1 MKAYCTSIA
10 FALTVALAAGGAL
23 AKATLDWDPVTRSP
37 MVTTTGANLVVPY
50 RATVGS
56 APLDRVE
63 LLVSTNMGRT
73 WKMAGYSSAP
83 TGRITYLARRPGI
96 YWFITR
102 ARDRLGHAEPK
113 PYEGIRPELIYKV
126 IPSPPT
132 PPPPV
137 VESAHATPVAPEP
150 VPHVPTTL
158 PATRE
163 ALDPVS
169 EPTATL
175 PLATACDVQTLP
187 QVEPKPTDTGPRPGT
202 DSKTSDEVEDP
213 YASDPDDPATVVPH
227 VHLVRERTCHI
238 SYQIPGARQIGLA
251 SVELYYTQDKGF
263 TWTRSGPDPDRKTPA
278 TFIAPGEGTYG
289 FYLVFRLLDQTG
301 NKPPR
306 TGTAPQKWALVDY
319 TPPLL
324 QILTP
329 KDAQVIRERQPVRI
343 EWAAFDA
350 RPVERPISIRYR
362 RANEA
367 EWTPIAPAIEDT
379 GEYMWKPPTSL
390 AGAIILSVAAMD
402 KTSNQTFR
410 EVTLRL
416 EGKKLLPE
424 TRATVGETAQSEPEH
439 QPAVEVRRPTPP
451 PAISEASDTKPVVPA
466 PTTRPVGAADAILSA
481 APDVPAPPPVRA
493 VLPPAVAAGQADD
506 PKQKAVAAYS
516 RATLLRA
523 RQKLT
528 EAEAAFREAIALD
541 PGFADAYNDLACLLL
556 PQGRSKEAI
565 AAFNRALKAAPNNG
579 NAMYGLAMAQLQS
592 QQLSSAAETLG
603 KLVAL
608 RPTDAEAWL
617 HLGDVMYYRQKL
629 ADARRCWEKA
639 RRYAA
644 SGRVSTAA
652 TGRLQQFR

>member
-1 MKAYCTSIA
+1 MKAYCTLIA
-10 FALTVALAAGGAL
+10 FALTVALVAGGAF
-23 AKATLDWDPVTRSP
+23 AKATLDWDSVTRSP

-50 RATVGS
+50 RTTVGA

-63 LLVSTNMGRT
+63 LLVSTDMGRT
-73 WKMAGYSSAP
+73 WKMAGHSSAP
-83 TGRITYLARRPGI
+83 TGRITYLAPRSGI

-102 ARDRLGHAEPK
+102 ARDKFGHAEPK

-126 IPSPPT
+126 IPTPPTPLSPPPPPT
-132 PPPPV
+132 PPTTV
-137 VESAHATPVAPEP
+137 VEATYRTPIAPKPEP
-150 VPHVPTTL
+150 KSEPRVPTTS
-158 PATRE
+158 PATPE
-163 ALDPVS
+163 ALNPVN
-169 EPTATL
+169 EQAATL
-175 PLATACDVQTLP
+175 PLATAGDVQPLP
-187 QVEPKPTDTGPRPGT
+187 QAED
-202 DSKTSDEVEDP
+202 KTSDEVEVEDP
-213 YASDPDDPATVVPH
+213 YASDPDDPATIMPH
-227 VHLVRERTCHI
+227 VHLVRKRTCHI
-238 SYQIPGARQIGLA
+238 SYEIPGAQKIGLA

-263 TWTRSGPDPDRKTPA
+263 TWTRSGPDTDRKTPA
-278 TFIAPGEGTYG
+278 TFVAPSEGTYG

-362 RANEA
+362 RIHEA

-390 AGAIILSVAAMD
+390 TGEVILSVAAMD

-416 EGKKLLPE
+416 EGEKLLPE
-424 TRATVGETAQSEPEH
+424 TRATVGEIAQCEPTH
-439 QPAVEVRRPTPP
+439 QPAIPET
-451 PAISEASDTKPVVPA
+451 SDTKPIVPT
-466 PTTRPVGAADAILSA
+466 PTTRQIAPAQAILST
-481 APDVPAPPPVRA
+481 APSVPAPPPVRA
-493 VLPPAVAAGQADD
+493 VLTQPATVVQAEN
-506 PKQKAVAAYS
+506 PRQKAVAAYS

-528 EAEAAFREAIALD
+528 EAETAFREAIALD

-565 AAFNRALKAAPNNG
+565 AAFNSALKAAPKNG

-592 QQLSSAAETLG
+592 RQLGSAAETLG
-603 KLVAL
+603 KLVAM

-629 ADARRCWEKA
+629 SDARRCWEKA
-639 RRYAA
+639 RQYAA
-644 SGRVSTAA
+644 LGRVSAAA